1 MADLQSNF
9 AIAITSMVILS
20 IVFIGIPLI
29 CMLVNSVR
37 KKNVAKPFIR

>member
-9 AIAITSMVILS
+9 TIAITSMVIVC
-20 IVFIGIPLI
+20 IVITGFPLV

-37 KKNVAKPFIR
+37 GRNGEPFAR